1 MTNTYAVVLAAGQG
15 TRMKSKLYKVL
26 HPVCGMPMVEHVTNN
41 VAQLGVEKIVTIV
54 GHGAEK
60 VKEQLGSKSEYALQE
75 EQLGTAHAVQQAA
88 SLIEGLPGTTL
99 VVCGDTPLIR
109 TETMQSLLDHHAET
123 GAKAT
128 ILTAIA
134 DNPAGYGR
142 ILRDE
147 SESVSKIVEQKDA
160 SSEEQKVKEIN
171 TGTYCFDNEA
181 LFEAL
186 KLVSNNNAQGEYYLP
201 DVIEI
206 LQKQGEV
213 VAAYATDSFDE
224 TLGVNDRVALSQAES
239 FMRVRIAEKHMRA
252 GVTIIDPATAYISAE
267 AVIGADTVIQPN
279 VIIEGNTQIGEDCLI
294 SSNSHIENSV
304 IGDRT
309 VIRSSHVYDS
319 TVGNDTAVG
328 PYAHLRPQTQLGDEV
343 KIGNFVEV
351 KKSEL
356 GNGSKVSHLSYIGDA
371 SVGSNVNI
379 GCGTITVNYDGKNK
393 FLTTIEDDSF
403 IGCNSNLIAP
413 VTIGKGS
420 YVAAGSTISKNVPS
434 DALAIARARQEN
446 KEGYVTKLN
455 SRK

>member
-1 MTNTYAVVLAAGQG
+1 MTSTYAVILAAGQG

-26 HPVCGMPMVEHVTNN
+26 HPVCGMPMVEHVANN
-41 VAQLGVEKIVTIV
+41 VEQVGVEKIVTIV

-60 VKEQLGSKSEYALQE
+60 VQEQLGSKSEYALQE

-109 TETMQSLLDHHAET
+109 PETMEALLAHHNET
-123 GAKAT
+123 AAKAT
-128 ILTAIA
+128 ILTGIA

-142 ILRDE
+142 IIRD
-147 SESVSKIVEQKDA
+147 SEGSVAKIVEQKDA
-160 SSEEQKVKEIN
+160 SAEEQQVKEIN

-186 KLVSNNNAQGEYYLP
+186 KKVSNSNAQGEYYLP

-224 TLGVNDRVALSQAES
+224 TLGVNDRVALSEAERT
-239 FMRVRIAEKHMRA
+239 MRQRIAEKHMRN
-252 GVTIIDPATAYISAE
+252 GVSIIDPATAYISVQAQ
-267 AVIGADTVIQPN
+267 IGRDTVLQPN
-279 VIIEGNTQIGEDCLI
+279 VIIEGNTIIGEDCFLSSGTTI
-294 SSNSHIENSV
+294 SNST

-309 VIRSSHVYDS
+309 HIRTSHVYDS
-319 TVGNDTAVG
+319 IVGNDAAVG
-328 PYAHLRPQTQLGDEV
+328 PFAHLRPESHLGDEV

-351 KKSEL
+351 KKAEI
-356 GNGSKVSHLSYIGDA
+356 GNASKVSHLSYIGDA
-371 SVGSNVNI
+371 RVGTNVNI

-393 FLTTIEDDSF
+393 HLTTIEDDSF

-413 VTIGKGS
+413 VTVGKGS
-420 YVAAGSTISKNVPS
+420 YVAAGSTISKDVPADS
-434 DALAIARARQEN
+434 LAIARARQEN
-446 KEGYVTKLN
+446 KEGYVNKLN
-455 SRK
+455 LKK

>member
-1 MTNTYAVVLAAGQG
+1 MNTYAVILAAGQG

-26 HPVCGMPMVEHVTNN
+26 HPVCGTPMVEHVTEN
-41 VAQLGVEKIVTIV
+41 VSQLGVEKIVTIV

-60 VKEQLGSKSEYALQE
+60 VQEQLGAKSEYALQA

-88 SLIEGLPGTTL
+88 SLIEGQAGTTL

-109 TETMQSLLDHHAET
+109 PETMQALLDHHHAT

-134 DNPAGYGR
+134 DNPTGYGR
-142 ILRDE
+142 ILRNE
-147 SESVSKIVEQKDA
+147 AGSVKRIVEQKDA
-160 SSEEQKVKEIN
+160 SAEEQLVTEIN
-171 TGTYCFDNEA
+171 TGTYCFDNES

-186 KLVSNNNAQGEYYLP
+186 KLVSNDNVQGEYYLP

-206 LQKQGEV
+206 LQKQGET
-213 VAAYATDSFDE
+213 VAAFATDSFEE
-224 TLGVNDRVALSQAES
+224 TLGVNDRVALSEAERI
-239 FMRVRIAEKHMRA
+239 MRARIAEKHMRA
-252 GVTIIDPATAYISAE
+252 GVSIIDPASTYISAQAE
-267 AVIGADTVIQPN
+267 IGRDTVLQPN
-279 VIIEGNTQIGEDCLI
+279 VMIEGNTKIGEDCFI
-294 SSNSHIENSV
+294 SSGTTVSNSV
-304 IGDRT
+304 IGNRT
-309 VIRSSHVYDS
+309 SIRSSHVYDS
-319 TVGNDTAVG
+319 TVGEDVAVG
-328 PYAHLRPQTQLGDEV
+328 PFAHLRPQSNLGNDV

-351 KKSEL
+351 KKASL
-356 GNGSKVSHLSYIGDA
+356 GNNSKVSHLSYIGDA
-371 SVGSNVNI
+371 EVGTNVNI

-393 FLTTIEDDSF
+393 YQTTIEDDSF

-455 SRK
+455 GKK